1 MGKIRPGNK
10 QNSFLNMEWATHV
23 KSFGKKFTSKRRRN
37 LDKKI
42 IRGDLKE
49 LAFGDEANLVEAQD

>member
-37 LDKKI
+37 FDKKI
-42 IRGDLKE
+42 IKNELKE
-49 LAFGDEANLVEAQD
+49 INADNNFTWLS

>member
-10 QNSFLNMEWATHV
+10 LNSFLNMEWATHV

-37 LDKKI
+37 QDKRI
-42 IRGDLKE
+42 IKEALKE
-49 LAFGDEANLVEAQD
+49 IE